1 MKKKNPKFSGENSV
15 LTDKN
20 QRLLIQKL
28 EKASKQ
34 SKISGGGRKKFVS
47 SSSDDGD
54 SSDVGESKE
63 GESFTV

>member
-34 SKISGGGRKKFVS
+34 SKKSGGGRKKFVS